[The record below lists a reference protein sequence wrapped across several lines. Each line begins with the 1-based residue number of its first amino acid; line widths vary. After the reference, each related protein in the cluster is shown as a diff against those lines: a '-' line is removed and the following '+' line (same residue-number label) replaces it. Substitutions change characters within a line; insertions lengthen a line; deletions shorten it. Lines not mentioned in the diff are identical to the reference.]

1 MEEIIQA
8 KSGSYARMQ
17 VTVKPYIKVEI
28 LEWAKQLGINKAAF
42 LRVALMI
49 GASQLVKQIL
59 DHRGFE
65 LVEDE
70 LSGQPDART

>member
-8 KSGSYARMQ
+8 KSGTYARVQ
-17 VTVKPYIKVEI
+17 VTLKPYIKEEI
-28 LEWAKQLGINKAAF
+28 LVWAKQLGINQAAF

-65 LVEDE
+65 LVEE
-70 LSGQPDART
+70 